1 MKRTL
6 LLCSMLLLA
15 LLLAWNAL
23 GAAESAAAPVPQ
35 PEDFAGAY
43 LCTTISFG
51 EDVILPLEGEGP
63 YILKIDGYEALID
76 GIPELGTEPLP
87 LQYAEGELYFQPA
100 EEDERVFTLRLL
112 EDGTVTLT
120 FDRIPEAPVFRFDPV
135 GS

>member
-6 LLCSMLLLA
+6 LLCAVLLV
-15 LLLAWNAL
+15 LLTAWNVQ
-23 GAAESAAAPVPQ
+23 GFAEPAAPVPQ
-35 PEDFAGAY
+35 AEDFAGAY

-51 EDVILPLEGEGP
+51 ENVILPLEGDGP
-63 YILKIDGYEALID
+63 CILKIDGYEALID

-135 GS
+135 GG